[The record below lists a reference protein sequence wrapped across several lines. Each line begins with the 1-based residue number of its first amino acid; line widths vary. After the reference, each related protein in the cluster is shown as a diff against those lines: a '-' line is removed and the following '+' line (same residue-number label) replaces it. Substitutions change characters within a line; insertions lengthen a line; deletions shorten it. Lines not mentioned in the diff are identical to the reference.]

1 VAALENL
8 HFGMK
13 PAMVHNDVTIFVE
26 ADMRACLGDFGL
38 SLLLASPDACA
49 MGGHSWPRVLHR
61 AEMRPVDVGKE
72 RRDLALA
79 NWVVPKIQVGEW
91 KGIRLTPIS

>member
-13 PAMVHNDVTIFVE
+13 PAVVHIDVTSSNIFVE

-49 MGGHSWPRVLHR
+49 MGGT
-61 AEMRPVDVGKE
+61 
-72 RRDLALA
+72 RDL
-79 NWVVPKIQVGEW
+79 VCCTVP
-91 KGIRLTPIS
+91 R